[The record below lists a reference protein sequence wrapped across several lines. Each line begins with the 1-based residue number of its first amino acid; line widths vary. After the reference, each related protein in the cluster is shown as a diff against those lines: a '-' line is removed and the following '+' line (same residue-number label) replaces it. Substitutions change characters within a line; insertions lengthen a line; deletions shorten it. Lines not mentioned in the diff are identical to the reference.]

1 MKTGQNQLIFINLLI
16 AFFVLGIFCAGKL
29 ILPVWCFAVAF
40 VILLLY
46 AIWGL
51 YKVKESAIYGLCLL
65 FYCLGFIVC
74 SEASLVST
82 YNISHFM
89 NESVKIQ
96 GAVAEAPRITV
107 GIDDSEKIRYVMEVK
122 SVDKNN
128 APVFADGS
136 MYVYVSQ
143 PVTKS
148 VARIGDVITVTGVV
162 KALHGYQNPGI
173 IDIVASARRQGITAR
188 LNLGKSDVK
197 ITEANVHPFLRK
209 ADELRNHLR
218 AAMKNVMSEADA
230 AVLFAMLFGG
240 YDGIKPELLDS
251 FTATGIIHILSVSGS
266 HITLLAGTLVWLG
279 RVLRLKS
286 SLLAVF
292 VTLVILAYT
301 VLAGCVSPA
310 VRAAVMGILTFA
322 ALAFEREADARRI
335 LSLVGFLMIL
345 LKPQLIYD
353 ISFQLSFAATGGLLY
368 LAPFL
373 KCKLDF
379 LPKWLAANLSI
390 TMAAQIMVLPFLA
403 WYFNSVSVSSLLANL
418 LVVPILE
425 YVIVL
430 GLAAG
435 LFGLVLPVAQSL
447 LFAFCSLSIGFAYEI
462 TNFIARIPGGSI
474 YLPSG
479 GFVSGI
485 VYYLCLSGW
494 VQYGKVKEMCQRM
507 NWQHYRQVLCL
518 LSFLGIAF
526 FIWQYS
532 KTQPLYVHFIDVG
545 QGDAILIVSPH
556 GKAAMID
563 TGGILN
569 SDFDIGARVDLPYL
583 RHYGVTKLDYL
594 ILTHVHVDHAGG
606 AGSILRKIPVD
617 HIITGRENRQE
628 YAQVFK
634 MGLENERGRAMIP
647 AYEGQI
653 IFLDNVKLEIV
664 HAMDAVQGGTGNEV
678 SNVIKISYG
687 QHSFLIT
694 GDLTEA
700 EEKQM
705 IAKSAAMQ
713 STVLKVGHH
722 GSKTSSSQDFFD
734 AVKPAYGVISVGA
747 DNKFGHP
754 DQVVLDRLAQNHIRF
769 WRTDEAGAIVFSS
782 DGKRLDVRT
791 FRGVE

>member
-1 MKTGQNQLIFINLLI
+1 MKIGQNQLIFINLII
-16 AFFVLGIFCAGKL
+16 ASFVLGIFCVGKL
-29 ILPVWCFAVAF
+29 ILPFKCFVAAF
-40 VILLLY
+40 VVLLLY
-46 AIWGL
+46 DVWGL
-51 YKVKESAIYGLCLL
+51 YKAKKSVVYGVCLL

-74 SEASLVST
+74 SEVSLVSSHD
-82 YNISHFM
+82 ISHSM
-89 NESVKIQ
+89 NESVQIQ
-96 GAVAEAPRITV
+96 GVVAEAPRITV
-107 GIDDSEKIRYVMEVK
+107 GTDDSEKIRYIVEVQ
-122 SVDKNN
+122 SVGKNK

-143 PVTKS
+143 PVTKP
-148 VARIGDVITVTGVV
+148 VARIGDVVTATGVV

-173 IDIVASARRQGITAR
+173 IDTVASAKRQGITAR

-197 ITEANVHPFLRK
+197 ITKANVHPFLRK
-209 ADELRNHLR
+209 ADELRNNLR
-218 AAMKNVMSEADA
+218 AAMETVMSKEDA

-279 RVLRLKS
+279 RVLRFKS
-286 SLLAVF
+286 SVMAALL
-292 VTLVILAYT
+292 TLVILAYT

-335 LSLVGFLMIL
+335 LSLLGLLMIL

-368 LAPFL
+368 FAPFL
-373 KCKLDF
+373 KGKLDF

-390 TMAAQIMVLPFLA
+390 TLAAQIMVLPFLA

-430 GLAAG
+430 GLTAG
-435 LFGLVLPVAQSL
+435 LFGLVLPVAQSI
-447 LFAFCSLSIGFAYEI
+447 LFALCSLSIGFAYEI
-462 TNFIARIPGGSI
+462 TSFIARIPGGSI

-479 GFVSGI
+479 GI
-485 VYYLCLSGW
+485 VIGLGYYLCLAGW
-494 VQYGKVKEMCQRM
+494 VQYGRVKEMCRRLD
-507 NWQHYRQVLCL
+507 WTHYKQVLCV
-518 LSFLGIAF
+518 LSFLVITAF
-526 FIWQYS
+526 VWQYNRD
-532 KTQPLYVHFIDVG
+532 QPLSVHFIDVG
-545 QGDAILIVSPH
+545 QGDAVLIVSPQ

-569 SDFDIGARVDLPYL
+569 SDFDIGERVDLPYL

-634 MGLENERGRAMIP
+634 MGLENERSKAMIP
-647 AYEGQI
+647 AYAGQT
-653 IFLDNVKLEIV
+653 IFLDNVKMEII
-664 HAMDAVQGGTGNEV
+664 HAMDAVQGGTGNEA

-705 IAKSAAMQ
+705 IAKSVDMR

-722 GSKTSSSQDFFD
+722 GSKTSSSQEFLD
-734 AVKPAYGVISVGA
+734 AVHPSYGVISVGA

-754 DQVVLDRLAQNHIRF
+754 DQVVLDRLAQKYIRF

-782 DGKRLDVRT
+782 DGKRLDVRM
-791 FRGVE
+791 FRDVD

>member
-1 MKTGQNQLIFINLLI
+1 MKIGQNQLVFINLLI
-16 AFFVLGIFCAGKL
+16 AFLVLGIFCAGKL
-29 ILPVWCFAVAF
+29 ILPVWCFVAAF
-40 VILLLY
+40 VLLLLY
-46 AIWGL
+46 NIWGL
-51 YKVKESAIYGLCLL
+51 YKTKESATYGLCLL

-74 SEASLVST
+74 SESLLVST
-82 YNISHFM
+82 NNISRFV
-89 NESVKIQ
+89 NESVQIQ
-96 GAVAEAPRITV
+96 GVVTDSPRITL
-107 GIDDSEKIRYVMEVK
+107 GTDDSEKIRYIIEVQ
-122 SVDKNN
+122 SVVKNK

-136 MYVYVSQ
+136 IYVYTSQ
-143 PVTKS
+143 SVTKP
-148 VARIGDVITVTGVV
+148 VARIGDVITATGDV
-162 KALHGYQNPGI
+162 KSLHGYQNPGI
-173 IDIVASARRQGITAR
+173 IDTVASAQRQGITAR

-197 ITEANVHPFLRK
+197 IIEANVHPFLRK
-209 ADELRNHLR
+209 ADELRKTLR
-218 AAMKNVMSEADA
+218 AAMEKVMSKEDA

-251 FTATGIIHILSVSGS
+251 FTVTGIIHILSVSGS

-286 SLLAVF
+286 SFLAAF
-292 VTLVILAYT
+292 VTLVILVYT
-301 VLAGCVSPA
+301 VLAGCVAPA

-335 LSLVGFLMIL
+335 LSLVGLLMIL

-368 LAPFL
+368 LSPFL
-373 KCKLDF
+373 KDKLDF

-390 TMAAQIMVLPFLA
+390 TLAAQIMVLPFLA
-403 WYFNSVSVSSLLANL
+403 WYFNSVSVSSLFANL

-430 GLAAG
+430 GLTAG
-435 LFGLVLPVAQSL
+435 LFGLVLPAAQSI
-447 LFAFCSLSIGFAYEI
+447 LFALCSLSIGFAYEI

-479 GFVSGI
+479 GIVSGI
-485 VYYLCLSGW
+485 VYYLCLVGW
-494 VQYGKVKEMCQRM
+494 VQYGKVQEVCQRM
-507 NWQHYRQVLCL
+507 DWQHYKQVLCL
-518 LSFLGIAF
+518 FSFLGIVI
-526 FIWQYS
+526 FIWQYN
-532 KTQPLYVHFIDVG
+532 KEQPLTVHFIDVG
-545 QGDAILIVSPH
+545 QGDAILIVSPQ

-569 SDFDIGARVDLPYL
+569 SDFDIGSRVDLPYL

-647 AYEGQI
+647 AYEGQT
-653 IFLDNVKLEIV
+653 IFLDQVKLEII
-664 HAMDAVQGGTGNEV
+664 HAMDAVPGGTGNEA

-705 IAKSAAMQ
+705 IAKSADMR

-722 GSKTSSSQDFFD
+722 GSKTSSSQGFLD
-734 AVKPAYGVISVGA
+734 AVQPAYSVISVGA

-769 WRTDEAGAIVFSS
+769 WRTDEAGAIVFAS

-791 FRGVE
+791 FRGGD